1 MLVNEEEEYFLEE
14 EEEEEESFNDTNNTL
29 SGDSQISSGGS
40 LCRETVGVVTG
51 PALKKSTAFHDRDA
65 LEQQV
70 GQLGILADT
79 FYISDL
85 QIAHNEKS
93 QLEMRKRILEEYV
106 EHVYLLKISHQAQ
119 LDKMEEIYRT
129 NLDEMTDVVDG
140 DIDAAVINVR
150 LNANRALELLRAES
164 LPNNEKGEDQL
175 RCEHQIFEIPFLSP
189 LIQVVET

>member
-40 LCRETVGVVTG
+40 LCREPVGVVTG

-70 GQLGILADT
+70 GQLAILADT
-79 FYISDL
+79 IYISDL

-164 LPNNEKGEDQL
+164 LPNNEKGEDQ
-175 RCEHQIFEIPFLSP
+175 
-189 LIQVVET
+189 